1 MTTELTL
8 PRTSSLITHTIP
20 GRGGSGRWLLRKL
33 LRNKMALLGILIL
46 LGITI
51 FAIFPS
57 QFAPHN
63 PIQVNLR
70 ARFTPPLWME
80 KGSWEYPLG
89 ADQLGR
95 DILSRIIFGARVSL
109 TVGVTA
115 VLLSGLIGILLGLI
129 SGFVGGV
136 VDNIV
141 MGLAEI
147 QLAFPYI
154 LLAIAIIAVMGPGLQ
169 NLILVL
175 ALSGWMIY
183 AKLIRADV
191 LSLRE
196 LDYVLAARSIGCST
210 PRIMLRHV
218 LPQLVGPVIVVATL
232 EMARIVVLESAL
244 SFLGLGVQSPELSW
258 GQMLSDGRDY
268 LETGWW
274 VATFSGMA
282 IMLAVLGTNTVGDW
296 LSEIFDP
303 TLRNQP

>member
-1 MTTELTL
+1 
-8 PRTSSLITHTIP
+8 
-20 GRGGSGRWLLRKL
+20 
-33 LRNKMALLGILIL
+33 MALAGVLIL
-46 LGITI
+46 LVISL
-51 FAIFPS
+51 FALFPS
-57 QFAPHN
+57 FFAPHD

-70 ARFTPPLWME
+70 GRFIPPFWMD
-80 KGSWEYPLG
+80 KGTFDYPLG

-95 DILSRIIFGARVSL
+95 DVLSRIIFGARVSL
-109 TVGVTA
+109 TVGLTA
-115 VLLSGLIGILLGLI
+115 VVLSGLIGVFLGLL

-136 VDNIV
+136 VDNII

-154 LLAIAIIAVMGPGLQ
+154 LLAIAIIAVTGPGLQ

-183 AKLIRADV
+183 AKLIRAEV

-196 LDYVLAARSIGCST
+196 LDYVLAARSVGCST

-218 LPQLVGPVIVVATL
+218 LPQLVAPVIVVATL

-268 LETGWW
+268 LDTGWW